1 MRSTGGV
8 NWLSGMRRYLFV
20 IASLNLL
27 WEFAHMPL
35 YDLWSTGSVN
45 EIVFAAV
52 HCTGGD
58 ILIALCA
65 LIGALILTQNDEWPT
80 LQKRSTIV
88 ITIALGFAYTAFS
101 EWLNIEVR
109 STWAY
114 SDLMPVIPVINMG
127 LSPALQWLIIPL
139 LAFRAASKSVRNWRY

>member
-1 MRSTGGV
+1 
-8 NWLSGMRRYLFV
+8 
-20 IASLNLL
+20 
-27 WEFAHMPL
+27 MPL